1 MSARRL
7 RILHVGKFYPP
18 HMGGMETYLQVVCRG
33 LQHHH
38 DVEVL
43 VASDTPH
50 DEIDQD
56 EGIKI
61 MRAGTIFTAASTSF
75 CRGMIR
81 RIGESKAD
89 IIHLH
94 MPNPSAT
101 LAYLIARPKAQL
113 VVTYHSDIVRQKIL
127 GRMIA
132 PILHAA
138 LKRAAAIITTSPQY
152 LATSPTLQP
161 HLARC
166 RVLPYGIPVEAFAQI
181 NPAGIAAIR
190 ERFGDRIVL
199 SVGRLIYYK
208 GFDVLIRAMKD
219 VNGHLLIIGDGPM
232 HGELQGLIA
241 ELNLNDRVTL
251 LNEIQN
257 DEIVDYY
264 RASDVFA
271 LASIARSEAFGIVQL
286 EAMTCG
292 VPVVNT
298 KLDSGVPYVSLDGQT
313 GITVQ
318 PNDVPALSAALNRL
332 LDDPDLR
339 ARYGQAGRE
348 RVAQE
353 FTSEVM
359 TRRMVELYDEV
370 AGDRGQG

>member
-1 MSARRL
+1 MSDRRS

-33 LQHHH
+33 VQHHH

-56 EGIKI
+56 EGIKVV
-61 MRAGTIFTAASTSF
+61 RAGTMFTLASTSF

-81 RIGESKAD
+81 RIRASRAD

-101 LAYLIARPKAQL
+101 LAYLIVRPKAKL
-113 VVTYHSDIVRQKIL
+113 VITYHSDIVRQKIL
-127 GRMIA
+127 GRAIA
-132 PILHAA
+132 PVLHAA

-161 HLARC
+161 HLDRC
-166 RVLPYGIPVEAFAQI
+166 RVLPYGIPIESFSQV

-190 ERFGDRIVL
+190 ERFGSRIVL

-208 GFDVLIRAMKD
+208 GFDVLIRAMKN
-219 VNGHLLIIGDGPM
+219 VEGHLLIVGDGPM
-232 HGELQGLIA
+232 RAELQQLIIDQGLQ
-241 ELNLNDRVTL
+241 DRVTL
-251 LNEIQN
+251 LAEVQN

-286 EAMTCG
+286 EAMACG
-292 VPVVNT
+292 IPVVNT
-298 KLDSGVPYVSLDGQT
+298 ALDSGVPYVSLDGQT
-313 GITVQ
+313 GITV
-318 PNDVPALSAALNRL
+318 PPGDADALSGALNRL

-339 ARYGQAGRE
+339 AKYGQAGRE
-348 RVAQE
+348 RVNAE

-359 TRRMVELYDEV
+359 TRRMLKLYDEII
-370 AGDRGQG
+370 R

>member
-33 LQHHH
+33 LQHYH

-43 VASDTPH
+43 VASDTPR

-61 MRAGTIFTAASTSF
+61 VRAGTMFTLASTSF

-81 RIGESKAD
+81 RLRKTDAD
-89 IIHLH
+89 LIHLH

-101 LAYLIARPKAQL
+101 LAYLIARPKAPL
-113 VVTYHSDIVRQKIL
+113 VITYHSDIVRQKIL
-127 GRMIA
+127 GRAIA

-161 HLARC
+161 HLDRC
-166 RVLPYGIPVEAFAQI
+166 RVLPYGIPVDAFNQV
-181 NPAGIAAIR
+181 NPEKIAAIR
-190 ERFGDRIVL
+190 ERFGSRIVL

-208 GFDVLIRAMKD
+208 GFDVLIRAMKNVD
-219 VNGHLLIIGDGPM
+219 GRLLIIGDGPM
-232 HGELQGLIA
+232 REELQGVIT

-286 EAMTCG
+286 EAMACG

-298 KLDSGVPYVSLDGQT
+298 NLDSGVPYVSLDGQT
-313 GITVQ
+313 GITVP
-318 PNDVPALSAALNRL
+318 PNDVPALASAITKL

-339 ARYGQAGRE
+339 ARYGQAGQE

-359 TRRMVELYDEV
+359 TRRMLDLCDEI
-370 AGDRGQG
+370 ASC

>member
-1 MSARRL
+1 MNARRL

-38 DVEVL
+38 EVEVL

-56 EGIKI
+56 EGIKVV
-61 MRAGTIFTAASTSF
+61 RAGTMFTAASTSF
-75 CRGMIR
+75 CRGMVR
-81 RIGESKAD
+81 RLRQTKVD
-89 IIHLH
+89 LIHLH

-101 LAYLIARPKAQL
+101 LAYLIARPKAPL
-113 VVTYHSDIVRQKIL
+113 VITYHSDIVRQKIL
-127 GRMIA
+127 GRAIA

-161 HLARC
+161 HLDHC
-166 RVLPYGIPVEAFAQI
+166 RVLPYGIPVDAFNQV

-190 ERFGDRIVL
+190 ERFGSRIIL

-232 HGELQGLIA
+232 REELQRLIA
-241 ELNLNDRVTL
+241 ELDLSARVTL

-286 EAMTCG
+286 EAMACG

-298 KLDSGVPYVSLDGQT
+298 RLDSGVPYVSLDGQT
-313 GITVQ
+313 GITVP
-318 PNDVPALSAALNRL
+318 PNDVAALAAAINQL

-339 ARYGQAGRE
+339 ARYGQAGRN
-348 RVAQE
+348 RVAEE

-359 TRRMVELYDEV
+359 TRRMLELYEEV
-370 AGDRGQG
+370 MKPASS